1 MSQKQEAAQ
10 IGSKCGSVAQTRLE
24 ALWMAQQYYPES
36 LAHGYVCYPPLLF
49 NVLWRAA
56 QPFLDAVTK
65 CAEGLG
71 LRGPNRGVSCSK
83 HVMQGGRASCL
94 GT

>member
-1 MSQKQEAAQ
+1 
-10 IGSKCGSVAQTRLE
+10 
-24 ALWMAQQYYPES
+24 MAQQYYPES

-65 CAEGLG
+65 CAIYVGSVGKYLG
-71 LRGPNRGVSCSK
+71 FQNYTHRALARCASLP
-83 HVMQGGRASCL
+83 GRRH
-94 GT
+94 

>member
-1 MSQKQEAAQ
+1 ML
-10 IGSKCGSVAQTRLE
+10 VRAQTRLE

-65 CAEGLG
+65 CAKGLG
-71 LRGPNRGVSCSK
+71 FRVKGTVPRRQLLKACNT
-83 HVMQGGRASCL
+83 GGRASCL

>member
-1 MSQKQEAAQ
+1 
-10 IGSKCGSVAQTRLE
+10 
-24 ALWMAQQYYPES
+24 MAQQYYPES

-65 CAEGLG
+65 CAAAAGFG
-71 LRGPNRGVSCSK
+71 F
-83 HVMQGGRASCL
+83 GGRLYPMCL
-94 GT
+94 HAIFPMPSIFQTVGIPAAW